1 MKTLIFEGA
10 GWDGASSSINS
21 GVGNCRIRTRIR
33 NNVGR
38 VIYLEMGGFEVSK
51 NDKREIYKGLS
62 IASHVD
68 HCFYDDAKWDSN
80 SGYSPE
86 LREITRGGFEYNKE
100 NIIKFVN
107 EKLNCSFNELQVIND
122 ISVRVHNT
130 EQPLCDCC
138 EGHYEPY
145 KDIEININ
153 VLDSITPL
161 EIYERSNSAKYRLSW
176 ESINKILPLKRYIS
190 EHSEREINNFKPQR
204 FHANLRWDNNGI
216 INCLEVTSAGSFVC
230 INLGVE
236 ELQNVIDLILKDN
249 VLLTKAQ

>member
-10 GWDGASSSINS
+10 GWDGAESGIES

-33 NNVGR
+33 NNIGR
-38 VIYLEMGGFEVSK
+38 VIYLEMGGFKTSK
-51 NDKREIYKGLS
+51 HSPLCYKDLN

-80 SGYSPE
+80 SGYSPM

-107 EKLNCSFNELQVIND
+107 EKLNCSFDELQVIND
-122 ISVRVHNT
+122 NSVRVHNT

-138 EGHYEPY
+138 EGHYKPF
-145 KDIEININ
+145 KDIEINIT
-153 VLDSITPL
+153 VLDSITPI
-161 EIYERSNSAKYRLSW
+161 ESYERSNLAKYRLSW
-176 ESINKILPLKRYIS
+176 ESINRILPLKRYID
-190 EHSEREINNFKPQR
+190 ERSEREINNFKPQR

-230 INLGVE
+230 MNLGIE